1 MFIYYSLGFTF
12 SFLYLYTND
21 YIRDK
26 INLSEKDYIQ
36 LVGKINSIIHA
47 TIVVVMSVLFL
58 FDLIDSEIWIQ
69 CLEVT
74 RGYCLYDTIMI
85 LCYTPKD
92 RNMIIH
98 HTMLFFGSYSNFIS
112 IYPEQSAFGL
122 LAEITNQ
129 HLYFGWLLIKK
140 GKDKTWYFNVNA
152 VILLLMFLVFR
163 VLNFTY
169 LFIFAIQN
177 CSYLEPLAILP
188 ILLLNYY
195 WFSLLLHKALCSSV
209 VISSGVIKNFILD
222 YLKTLIS

>member
-1 MFIYYSLGFTF
+1 MFIYYSFGFAWIF
-12 SFLYLYTND
+12 IYLYTHD
-21 YIRDK
+21 TLRDR
-26 INLSEKDYIQ
+26 INLSEKDFIQ
-36 LVGKINSIIHA
+36 LIGKINSVIHA

-58 FDLIDSEIWIQ
+58 FNLIDTETWVK

-74 RGYCLYDTIMI
+74 RGYCLYDAIMI
-85 LCYTPKD
+85 LYYTPKD

-112 IYPEQSAFGL
+112 IYPDQVAYGL

-152 VILLLMFLVFR
+152 VILLVFFLIFR
-163 VLNFTY
+163 VINFTY
-169 LFIFAIQN
+169 LFVYTLYN

-195 WFSLLLHKALCSSV
+195 WFGLLLHKALCA
-209 VISSGVIKNFILD
+209 GVIDVSGKIYSFVKR
-222 YLKTLIS
+222 YLRLRN